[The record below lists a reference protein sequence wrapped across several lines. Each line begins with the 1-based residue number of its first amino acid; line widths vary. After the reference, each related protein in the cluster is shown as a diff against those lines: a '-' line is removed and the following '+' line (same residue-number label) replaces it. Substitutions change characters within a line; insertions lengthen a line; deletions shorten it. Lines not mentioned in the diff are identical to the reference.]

1 MKMDQKI
8 IIDTIVAAPALTLPL
23 WIQSYT
29 AIVQVMIVTI
39 TLVAVILRLRIIWRE
54 YKGK

>member
-1 MKMDQKI
+1 MDQKI

-23 WIQSYT
+23 WIQSNT
-29 AIVQVMIVTI
+29 TIVQVMIATI

-54 YKGK
+54 YKGQ